1 MAADIVPELYEKI
14 HAEFERKV
22 NNSKIIKTFRS
33 RLEKKAADAK
43 GVSFYAGELGR
54 CAADALTSNLAEK
67 NLPDGKLY
75 WNILE
80 RTVDPLLREVNE
92 LVMSAA
98 EEQQMIEDE
107 AEGIHLKPEKPAYP
121 QYRVRDFMNKLM
133 EYAQEAAD
141 E

>member
-1 MAADIVPELYEKI
+1 MAEDIVPELYEKI

-22 NNSKIIKTFRS
+22 NNSRIVKTFRNK
-33 RLEKKAADAK
+33 LEKKTAEGK
-43 GVSFYAGELGR
+43 NVSFYAGELGR
-54 CAADALTSNLAEK
+54 CAAEALTEYLTEK

-92 LVMSAA
+92 MVLDAAKTQQAA
-98 EEQQMIEDE
+98 EDE
-107 AEGIHLKPEKPAYP
+107 RAGINLKPIEPEYP
-121 QYRVRDFMNKLM
+121 KFRIHDFMDRLM
-133 EYAQEAAD
+133 EYAQEEVD